1 MKQMETGAKAR
12 LETTVGEADLACV
25 HGSGSLPVYATPAM
39 VAFMEKT
46 ACALLAP
53 YMEAGETT
61 VGIGM
66 EVKHLKATVVGRKV
80 VCEARLVGQEG
91 RKTVFDI
98 EVREEDAVTIGTA
111 RHERFSV
118 QAEPFMQK
126 AAMPVKQ

>member
-12 LETTVGEADLACV
+12 LETTVVESDLAFV

-53 YMEAGETT
+53 YMEEGETT
-61 VGIGM
+61 VGIDM
-66 EVKHLKATVVGRKV
+66 AVKHLNATVVGRKV

-98 EVREEDAVTIGTA
+98 QVREEDAVTIGTA

-118 QAEPFMQK
+118 KAEPFMQK
-126 AAMPVKQ
+126 AEMPVK